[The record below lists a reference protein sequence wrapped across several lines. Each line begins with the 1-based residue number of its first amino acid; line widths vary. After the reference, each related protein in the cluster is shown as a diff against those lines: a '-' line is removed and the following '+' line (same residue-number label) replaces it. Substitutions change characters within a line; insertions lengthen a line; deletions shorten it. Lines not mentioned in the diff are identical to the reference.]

1 MLSGEDWQWFICTN
15 PCVFISLASVHGD
28 SPAGSS
34 TASSLRFL
42 SKCLLRKSP
51 EFGLSLFWASRGI
64 SHPPRMLW
72 VKLLEHLFLTW
83 LGQKVNL
90 VSAQIFFFLIK
101 AKLTRITSFGTIDM
115 GRRSSCHYSV
125 FQLSSH
131 CPQITGLVITDHR
144 LVPALP
150 STWIS

>member
-1 MLSGEDWQWFICTN
+1 MLSGKDWQWFICTN
-15 PCVFISLASVHGD
+15 PCVFISLASVRGD
-28 SPAGSS
+28 SPDGSS
-34 TASSLRFL
+34 TASSLWFL

-64 SHPPRMLW
+64 SHPPRILW

-90 VSAQIFFFLIK
+90 VSAQIFFFFIK
-101 AKLTRITSFGTIDM
+101 AKLTRITFFGTRDR
-115 GRRSSCHYSV
+115 GRSSSHYSV
-125 FQLSSH
+125 SQLSFH

-150 STWIS
+150 FTWTL